1 MSRELYFSSVH
12 DRNKVKN
19 NKTACSLEDVT
30 GIDLRECVFIQTGKR
45 GNNTMR
51 GVGTVRVPHTMVCQ
65 CPTAFGNIQKRL
77 NLLSLE
83 AKYVFSLI
91 RGIYTSSSMP
101 RSLKASPPTF
111 WTTPTTLDSI
121 YILMSSHI
129 TLFERS
135 LRFRKGYSDLYNHE
149 RFERQFKRKVW
160 RIHRDNQT

>member
-12 DRNKVKN
+12 DKNKVNN

-65 CPTAFGNIQKRL
+65 CPIAFGKHSEKVDF
-77 NLLSLE
+77 LSLE
-83 AKYVFSLI
+83 TKYVFSLI

-111 WTTPTTLDSI
+111 
-121 YILMSSHI
+121 
-129 TLFERS
+129 
-135 LRFRKGYSDLYNHE
+135 
-149 RFERQFKRKVW
+149 
-160 RIHRDNQT
+160 

>member
-12 DRNKVKN
+12 DKNKVNN

-30 GIDLRECVFIQTGKR
+30 GIDLKECVFIQTGKR

-65 CPTAFGNIQKRL
+65 CPIAFGKHSEKVEFFKPGNKICVQFDKRYIYE
-77 NLLSLE
+77 LE
-83 AKYVFSLI
+83 YATKPESFPSHFLI
-91 RGIYTSSSMP
+91 HFY
-101 RSLKASPPTF
+101 
-111 WTTPTTLDSI
+111 DSDCI

-149 RFERQFKRKVW
+149 RFERQFKRKV
-160 RIHRDNQT
+160 